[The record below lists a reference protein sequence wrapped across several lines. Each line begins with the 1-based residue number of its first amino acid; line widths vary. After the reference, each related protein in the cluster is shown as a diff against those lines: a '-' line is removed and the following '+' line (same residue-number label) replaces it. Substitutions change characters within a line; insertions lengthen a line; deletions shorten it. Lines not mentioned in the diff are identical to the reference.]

1 MESIFWPMF
10 LLQFLLLQ
18 MSYNAALLQAVS
30 ILLQRRRR
38 AFLERAAAL
47 GPSVRLPPLPTKSRS
62 CWMRVRSRD
71 WWERVVLREF
81 SDAEWRE
88 HFRMCRR
95 SFVKLCDLM
104 KDVMS
109 PGEMTVR
116 PAIPLEMRVA
126 IALYKL
132 GGCGEYRSIAYRFG
146 VHKTTVMKFVYM
158 FCKGMVNQAIRHF
171 IKVPSLQEA
180 CAIAERFESKFCVP
194 QVIGCVDVTH
204 IPVLAPSDGYM
215 NFLNRKG
222 WTSYVL
228 QGVVDDTYCFWS
240 ASCKVPGGAHDATV
254 FKQSQLFSMAH
265 LLPKHTCDIGGT
277 PVNFVVLGDT
287 AYPLL
292 EWLMKAYTPSPSL
305 TPQQNSFN
313 IYLSD
318 ARAPMEIA
326 FGRLKAR
333 WRVLLKR
340 SDFHYT
346 FSPYVAI
353 TCCALH
359 NFCEREEESFGQ
371 AWMEEAAA
379 LERAVP
385 QPTTQSYTQSS
396 KAGEA
401 VRRVLTEYVASNFP
415 LRMQEQ

>member
-1 MESIFWPMF
+1 MEAIFWSVF
-10 LLQFLLLQ
+10 ILQFLLLQ
-18 MSYNAALLQAVS
+18 ISYNTALLQAVTV
-30 ILLQRRRR
+30 LLQRRRR
-38 AFLERAAAL
+38 AFLERAVAL
-47 GPSVRLPPLPTKSRS
+47 GPSVRLPPLPTSSRS

-71 WWERVVLREF
+71 WWERVVLQEF

-104 KDVMS
+104 KDVMR
-109 PGEMTVR
+109 PGEMTVG
-116 PAIPLEMRVA
+116 PAVPLEMRVA

-132 GGCGEYRSIAYRFG
+132 GGCREYRSIAYRFG

-158 FCKGMVNQAIRHF
+158 FCKGVVNQAIRHF
-171 IKVPSLQEA
+171 IRVPSLQEA
-180 CAIAERFESKFCVP
+180 RAIAKRFESNFCIP

-204 IPVLAPSDGYM
+204 IPVLAPSDCYM
-215 NFLNRKG
+215 NFINRKD

-228 QGVVDDTYCFWS
+228 QGVVDDRYCFWS

-254 FKQSQLFSMAH
+254 FKQSHLFNMAH

-277 PVNFVVLGDT
+277 LVNFIVLGGT

-292 EWLMKAYTPSPSL
+292 EWLMKAYTPSPTL
-305 TPQQNSFN
+305 TPQQKSFN

-318 ARAPMEIA
+318 ARAAMDIA

-333 WRVLLKR
+333 WQVLLNR

-346 FSPYVAI
+346 FSPYVTI

-371 AWMEEAAA
+371 AWMEEAAV

-385 QPTTQSYTQSS
+385 QPPTQSYTELNN
-396 KAGEA
+396 AGEA

-415 LRMQEQ
+415 LRIQEQ

>member
-1 MESIFWPMF
+1 
-10 LLQFLLLQ
+10 
-18 MSYNAALLQAVS
+18 
-30 ILLQRRRR
+30 
-38 AFLERAAAL
+38 
-47 GPSVRLPPLPTKSRS
+47 
-62 CWMRVRSRD
+62 MRVRSRD
-71 WWERVVLREF
+71 WWERVVLQEF

-88 HFRMCRR
+88 HFRMTRR

-109 PGEMTVR
+109 PGEVTVR

-132 GGCGEYRSIAYRFG
+132 SGCGEYGSIAYRFG

-158 FCKGMVNQAIRHF
+158 FCKGMVNQSIRHF

-180 CAIAERFESKFCVP
+180 CAIAERFQSKFYIP

-204 IPVLAPSDGYM
+204 IPVLAPSDSYIH
-215 NFLNRKG
+215 FLNCKG

-228 QGVVDDTYCFWS
+228 QGVVDDRYCFWS
-240 ASCKVPGGAHDATV
+240 VSCKAPGGAHDATV
-254 FKQSQLFSMAH
+254 FKQSQLFNLAH
-265 LLPKHTCDIGGT
+265 LLPKHTRDIEGT
-277 PVNFVVLGDT
+277 LINFIVLGDS

-292 EWLMKAYTPSPSL
+292 EWLMMAYTPSPTL

-313 IYLSD
+313 IHLDD
-318 ARAPMEIA
+318 ARAAIEIA

-359 NFCEREEESFGQ
+359 NFCERQEESLGQ
-371 AWMEEAAA
+371 AWMKEAAA
-379 LERAVP
+379 LERAMP
-385 QPTTQSYTQSS
+385 QPMTQSYRQSS
-396 KAGEA
+396 NAGKT
-401 VRRVLTEYVASNFP
+401 VRRVLTEYMASNFP
-415 LRMQEQ
+415 LRVQEQ